1 MRVIELILVF
11 VIVLA
16 TNVNSR
22 MVRNRIWVEARA
34 PVTSR
39 HTGHR
44 RHHNRPIA
52 QAFTH
57 MNLRTS
63 PTLTVE
69 HKKPSKHAFK
79 AVRPHNVHTKLSEN
93 YENDYDYQEYNDMK
107 PVASITSLNTR
118 EAEYEEYRDNVCQG
132 EVNTFHF

>member
-11 VIVLA
+11 IIVLA

-34 PVTSR
+34 PVISR
-39 HTGHR
+39 HHNGHR

-57 MNLRTS
+57 MNLRT
-63 PTLTVE
+63 PTKITVE
-69 HKKPSKHAFK
+69 HKKPTKHA
-79 AVRPHNVHTKLSEN
+79 
-93 YENDYDYQEYNDMK
+93 
-107 PVASITSLNTR
+107 
-118 EAEYEEYRDNVCQG
+118 
-132 EVNTFHF
+132 